1 MTVVILTLGS
11 AGDVHPFIGIGLAL
25 RRRGHKVVFI
35 TNPYFGAAADR
46 AGLQTVPL
54 GTVEEFAGVVA
65 NPDVWHSRRGVKV
78 VFDIAASNLR
88 RMYDAVVAH
97 LDPDTVVV
105 GSSLAWAARCAQDQF
120 GFPMATVHLSP
131 AQFRSAILPPK
142 LPGLFMPAWLPL
154 WLKQRIWEGGDKY
167 VLDRLIGPALNAFRA
182 QIGLPP
188 VSRILDGWWNSP
200 DRVIGLFPDWYC
212 RPQADWP
219 PQAVLTGFPRYDE
232 SDTGAVDPR
241 NPGLARPGEA
251 LQCRVGVPPRHPG
264 GPGERHR
271 VGLSSRHDQRLPT
284 RDRSVG
290 PAVMDGRGSTPR
302 RRSAARPSV
311 RFDTVACGIP
321 MVRQRSASAR
331 DAGPGRAR
339 SRSMRSTT
347 TWPCGSS
354 RARVRPSTASPASA
368 SGAGAGVGTGQTSG
382 RRPARNCRRSAST
395 RAGSRK
401 RRSSRPKA
409 PRRRGARSTR
419 GAVMPTAPAPRRR
432 SGRCGCAG
440 HNSCSAG
447 AAALRRRRS
456 PASPALR
463 GASGRR
469 AVRASPRRRR
479 RAENGG
485 RRA

>member
-232 SDTGAVDPR
+232 SDTAGVDPALDEFLTAGPPPVAFTAGTAHHHGHR
-241 NPGLARPGEA
+241 FFAASVAACLKLDRRGLLLTKHADHLPSPLPPTVRQVGYAPFSRLLPRCAAIVHHGGIGTTAQAMAAGIPQLITPYAHDQFDNADRVTRLGLGRSVRATRYTARSATAALAAVLDGPRTIRACRTAAQRLVGDDAIDRTCELIESLARP
-251 LQCRVGVPPRHPG
+251 
-264 GPGERHR
+264 
-271 VGLSSRHDQRLPT
+271 
-284 RDRSVG
+284 
-290 PAVMDGRGSTPR
+290 AVT
-302 RRSAARPSV
+302 AA
-311 RFDTVACGIP
+311 G
-321 MVRQRSASAR
+321 
-331 DAGPGRAR
+331 
-339 SRSMRSTT
+339 
-347 TWPCGSS
+347 
-354 RARVRPSTASPASA
+354 
-368 SGAGAGVGTGQTSG
+368 
-382 RRPARNCRRSAST
+382 
-395 RAGSRK
+395 
-401 RRSSRPKA
+401 
-409 PRRRGARSTR
+409 
-419 GAVMPTAPAPRRR
+419 
-432 SGRCGCAG
+432 
-440 HNSCSAG
+440 
-447 AAALRRRRS
+447 
-456 PASPALR
+456 
-463 GASGRR
+463 
-469 AVRASPRRRR
+469 
-479 RAENGG
+479 
-485 RRA
+485 